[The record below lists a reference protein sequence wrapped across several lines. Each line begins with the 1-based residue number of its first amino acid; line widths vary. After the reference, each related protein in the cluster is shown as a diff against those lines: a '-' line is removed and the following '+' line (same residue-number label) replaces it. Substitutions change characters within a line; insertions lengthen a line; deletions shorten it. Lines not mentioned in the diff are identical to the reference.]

1 MSPAALQQR
10 PPLQQQNSSPQQ
22 KQQQQQVPQ
31 MNTWR
36 MLAPA
41 PAAAVTRVPRQ
52 QQGVV
57 MQGRPGLSTQMST
70 PCSSRVWGM
79 TSTSRT

>member
-1 MSPAALQQR
+1 MQWMMQLLSAAGRAIMSPAALQQR
-10 PPLQQQNSSPQQ
+10 QPLQQQNSSPQQ
-22 KQQQQQVPQ
+22 K
-31 MNTWR
+31 
-36 MLAPA
+36 
-41 PAAAVTRVPRQ
+41 Q